1 MPLLLVVVELGL
13 EGIVLEGIFG
23 RHLLRV
29 GGAVRRIR
37 LYELLYLL
45 LELGLPLVDWHWF
58 GVVRDLA
65 WVCGD
70 VALRGRVIGGRSVEL
85 VESVLLEDGK
95 FEHFFLEVVLF
106 ILVVVSNL
114 GEDVGL
120 LLLALG
126 DRT

>member
-1 MPLLLVVVELGL
+1 MG
-13 EGIVLEGIFG
+13 
-23 RHLLRV
+23 
-29 GGAVRRIR
+29 
-37 LYELLYLL
+37 
-45 LELGLPLVDWHWF
+45 
-58 GVVRDLA
+58 DLA

-95 FEHFFLEVVLF
+95 FEHFLLEVVLF

-126 DRT
+126 DRS